1 MKLTK
6 LMLAGILS
14 VSIASANDVMKK
26 SMAMMEQGMT
36 SIQTGF
42 MHNNE
47 ALIREGLKLVKDGN
61 AMFSDKKVI
70 VNYMPEKRKHMVNV
84 AENQAKRIIL
94 DTNVLEINL
103 DQKSYVDAA
112 NAYSDILNACSRCH
126 AIVREW

>member
-1 MKLTK
+1 
-6 LMLAGILS
+6 
-14 VSIASANDVMKK
+14 
-26 SMAMMEQGMT
+26 
-36 SIQTGF
+36 
-42 MHNNE
+42 
-47 ALIREGLKLVKDGN
+47 
-61 AMFSDKKVI
+61 MFSDKKVI

>member
-6 LMLAGILS
+6 IVLAGILS

-26 SMAMMEQGMT
+26 SMDMMEKGMT
-36 SIQTGF
+36 NIQIGF

-47 ALIREGLKLVKDGN
+47 ALIRDGLKLVKEGN

-70 VNYMPEKRKHMVNV
+70 ANYLPEKKKHMVNV
-84 AENQAKRIIL
+84 AETQAKRIAL
-94 DTNVLEINL
+94 DANVLEVNL
-103 DQKSYVDAA
+103 DQKSYMDAA